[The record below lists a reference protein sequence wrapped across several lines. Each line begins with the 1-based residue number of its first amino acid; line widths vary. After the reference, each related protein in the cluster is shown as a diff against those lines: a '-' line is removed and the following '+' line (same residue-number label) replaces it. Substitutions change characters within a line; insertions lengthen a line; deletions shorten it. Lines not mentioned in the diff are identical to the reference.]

1 LFIFQECLLQG
12 ADMNFK
18 SNVISIIT
26 FIFVLYSSLSYGFSD
41 QVDQL
46 SPSQSPSPNQTSETQ
61 KGSLKACEKL
71 LKSIK
76 NYDKMRR
83 NGGTARQ
90 MTHWKKKRAEKQK
103 RFFSLK
109 CTDYRSLKF

>member
-1 LFIFQECLLQG
+1 MHFKTVFITLT
-12 ADMNFK
+12 
-18 SNVISIIT
+18 T
-26 FIFVLYSSLSYGFSD
+26 FALCIFSSLSHGTSNPAHQF
-41 QVDQL
+41 
-46 SPSQSPSPNQTSETQ
+46 SPNQSQ
-61 KGSLKACEKL
+61 PSLAKKSSLKACEKL

-103 RFFSLK
+103 QFFAQK
-109 CTDYRSLKF
+109 CTDYRQLKL